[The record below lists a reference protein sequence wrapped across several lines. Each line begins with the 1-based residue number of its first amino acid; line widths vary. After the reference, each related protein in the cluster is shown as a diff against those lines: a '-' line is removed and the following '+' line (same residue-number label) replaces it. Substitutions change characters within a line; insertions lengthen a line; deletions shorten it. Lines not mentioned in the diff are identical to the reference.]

1 MIRSFFHPPDGALEV
16 IEGIADFDKLVA
28 IPGGV
33 LWVDLCKPTDEESY
47 VLTHDFHF
55 HPLAIEDVMT
65 EKTRTKLD
73 DYEDYL
79 FGVFP
84 VVDFIGREEGIR
96 ISELDFF
103 LGSNSLVTVR
113 HDEHRIFDFLYER
126 VDRDERLIGRGADH
140 MLHAILDAV
149 VDNHNTVLDIFE
161 YEVDQIE
168 DDVLGEA
175 DQETL
180 SAIFALRRDIVHFK
194 RIVIPQRDVVQQLY
208 RQPHS
213 QISEG
218 IKVYLADILDHLAR
232 VNEMADSHR
241 EIVNSSLEIYY
252 SAVSTKT
259 NQVIKFL
266 TVMTAIFIPPT
277 FLVGLW
283 GMNFAGM
290 PELNWEYG
298 YIASLSVMAVVMA
311 GMVLFFRKKKWF

>member
-1 MIRSFFHPPDGALEV
+1 MIRSFYHRSDGQVVVNDAV
-16 IEGIADFDKLVA
+16 MDFDRLA
-28 IPGGV
+28 AAPESV
-33 LWVDLCKPTDEESY
+33 LWVDLCKPTDEESF
-47 VLTHDFHF
+47 VLTHDFKF
-55 HPLAIEDVMT
+55 HPLAIEDVIT

-96 ISELDFF
+96 ISEMDFF
-103 LGSNSLVTVR
+103 LGSNLLVTVR

-126 VDRDERLIGRGADH
+126 VERDSRLIGRGADH

-168 DDVLGEA
+168 DDILGHA

-180 SAIFALRRDIVHFK
+180 SAIFALRRDIIHFK
-194 RIVIPQRDVVQQLY
+194 RIVIPQRDVIMQLY
-208 RQPHS
+208 RQTHP

-218 IKVYLADILDHLAR
+218 IKLYLADILDHLAR
-232 VNEMADSHR
+232 INEMADSHR

-252 SAVSTKT
+252 STVSTRT
-259 NQVIKFL
+259 NEIIKFL
-266 TVMTAIFIPPT
+266 TVLTAIFIPPT

-283 GMNFAGM
+283 GMNFTKM
-290 PELNWEYG
+290 PELSWEYG
-298 YIASLSVMAVVMA
+298 YIASLAVMASIVA
-311 GMVLFFRKKKWF
+311 GMVLFFRRKKWF